1 MEPHLRNFITNYS
14 LMTQMAENLPGI
26 QETPVQSLGWEDPLE
41 EEMATHSTILAW
53 RIPRT
58 EESKGSQRVRHNRAA
73 NTHTH
78 TRSLLVSI
86 SGKLKGITTSL
97 TSL

>member
-14 LMTQMAENLPGI
+14 LVTQMAENLPGM

-58 EESKGSQRVRHNRAA
+58 EESGGLQSMGLQKNW
-73 NTHTH
+73 TP
-78 TRSLLVSI
+78 
-86 SGKLKGITTSL
+86 LK
-97 TSL
+97 

>member
-14 LMTQMAENLPGI
+14 LVTQMAENLPGM

-58 EESKGSQRVRHNRAA
+58 EESKGSQRLRHNRAA

-78 TRSLLVSI
+78 VLCWYPSQEN
-86 SGKLKGITTSL
+86 
-97 TSL
+97 